1 MTRPLI
7 GITTRNSKDADGHPT
22 VSLQHS
28 YVNAITQAG
37 GVAVPVP
44 VILPEEDFLQLYDH
58 LDGIL
63 FTGGG
68 DISLDYFPGS
78 DHPRV
83 AGVDIARDST
93 ELALLR
99 AATNDGKPYLGI
111 CRGAQLMNVAL
122 GGTLYTHIPD
132 QLPGALDHDYPGNMR
147 QAIVHPVN
155 VDESTR
161 AAGIFG
167 ETLLHVNSLHHQ
179 GLKDI
184 APALRVA
191 GYAPDGLVEVVELP
205 DHPFAVAVQWHPEW
219 LTDQPAMRRLFKS
232 FVDAA
237 ERDA

>member
-219 LTDQPAMRRLFKS
+219 LTDQPAMQRLFKS